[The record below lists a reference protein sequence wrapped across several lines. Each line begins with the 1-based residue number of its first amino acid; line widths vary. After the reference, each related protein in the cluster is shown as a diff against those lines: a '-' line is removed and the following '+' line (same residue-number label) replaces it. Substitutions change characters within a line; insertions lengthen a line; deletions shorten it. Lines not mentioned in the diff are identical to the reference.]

1 MRVLYLIIVFSLI
14 GYSFQLFTGIW
25 LFVEKYGLSVESI
38 TEYILGNEEKFI
50 KPKSLLGLLEV
61 VVPHMFVIPLFMFVV
76 LHFLYYLP
84 VNRNIFL
91 FSLFVFVSGVFETIS
106 AVFILKYG
114 TVFSYF
120 KLISLIVFEIGIF
133 FILFRMIYTFPKFHK
148 I

>member
-1 MRVLYLIIVFSLI
+1 MRVIYLIIVFCLI
-14 GYSFQLFTGIW
+14 GYGFQLLTGIW

-61 VVPHMFVIPLFMFVV
+61 IVPHMFVIPLFMFVV
-76 LHFLYYLP
+76 SHFLYYLP
-84 VNRNIFL
+84 VSRNIFL
-91 FSLFVFVSGVFETIS
+91 FSLIVFISGILETVST
-106 AVFILKYG
+106 VFILKYG
-114 TVFSYF
+114 LIFSYI

-133 FILFRMIYTFPKFHK
+133 FILFHIIHTFPKFHR

>member
-1 MRVLYLIIVFSLI
+1 MRIIYLIIVFSLI
-14 GYSFQLFTGIW
+14 GYGFQLLTGIW

-61 VVPHMFVIPLFMFVV
+61 IVPHMFVIPLFIFVV
-76 LHFLYYLP
+76 SHFLYYLP
-84 VNRNIFL
+84 VSRNIFL
-91 FSLFVFVSGVFETIS
+91 FSLIVFISGILETVST
-106 AVFILKYG
+106 VFILKYG
-114 TVFSYF
+114 LIFSYI

-133 FILFRMIYTFPKFHK
+133 FILFRIIYTFPKFHR